1 MARKRRLES
10 YLNKRKQNPEAALED
25 GTRLSN
31 LLFRLSIGAVLTL
44 TLVFLAPSG
53 DPDVQ
58 TATFGLGIF
67 IFLATG
73 LAALCLNRIHP
84 RVFEKPAA
92 FNQFVVLSLVFL
104 GTYLCFKAARWPF
117 FLLPLPLFAMIFA
130 MVFSQGTALVIS
142 VCFSIYVGLISPW
155 QGGGNV
161 ELLEAASSPAPWGAA
176 SLAIVL
182 SLGAVTAVLGV
193 QRVRTQSQP
202 FIVGVYAGTVQ
213 ALVLLCFVLMKTP
226 IDLSAS
232 WPNWLGHLESPGWG
246 LAGGVLSGAILTCL
260 LPGIEKM
267 LGILTERR
275 LLDLADP
282 SNELLHVLME
292 QAPGTYQ
299 HTLGVSNLASSAA
312 EAIGSDS
319 LLARVGAYYH
329 DVGKIKMPQYYVENM
344 GEDKSIHDRLRPSI
358 SKMIIISHVKEGIL
372 LAKDEALPDK
382 IVDMIPMHHGTT
394 VVEYFYHKARRSRE
408 CPEEGAPGEVE
419 YRYPGPRPRF
429 REAGILMLA
438 DSVEARAKVESHPNP
453 NRFRVMVH
461 EEIQKPLLDGQLDES
476 DLTLND
482 LRVIEDSFVRTLTTM
497 YHGRIKYPGAG
508 GSGDSTPGSSRGG
521 AAEKD
526 RDAGRTDRDGAG
538 GHRSNGAGKSGGGPG
553 NAGDGGG
560 DATSASAADGQ
571 KSSRAP
577 ARVGAKSV

>member
-1 MARKRRLES
+1 MCL
-10 YLNKRKQNPEAALED
+10 
-25 GTRLSN
+25 
-31 LLFRLSIGAVLTL
+31 AV
-44 TLVFLAPSG
+44 
-53 DPDVQ
+53 
-58 TATFGLGIF
+58 
-67 IFLATG
+67 
-73 LAALCLNRIHP
+73 
-84 RVFEKPAA
+84 
-92 FNQFVVLSLVFL
+92 
-104 GTYLCFKAARWPF
+104 
-117 FLLPLPLFAMIFA
+117 
-130 MVFSQGTALVIS
+130 
-142 VCFSIYVGLISPW
+142 YVGLISPW
-155 QGGGNV
+155 EWNVPTSLSQVVDLAGEGVPLVVPETEGGDPLVVPETEGGGNV
-161 ELLEAASSPAPWGAA
+161 ELWDGDGYPAPWGAA
-176 SLAIVL
+176 SQALVL
-182 SLGAVTAVLGV
+182 TLGAVTAVLGV
-193 QRVRTQSQP
+193 RRVRTQSKP
-202 FIVGVYAGTVQ
+202 FIVGVYVGVVQ
-213 ALVLLCFVLMKTP
+213 ALVLLCFVLMETP
-226 IDLSAS
+226 IDLSALRQD
-232 WPNWLGHLESPGWG
+232 WRLYLESPGWG

-267 LGILTERR
+267 LGILTDRR

-329 DVGKIKMPQYYVENM
+329 DVGKINMPQYYVENM

-372 LAKDEALPDK
+372 LAKDEGLPDK

-461 EEIQKPLLDGQLDES
+461 EEIQKRLLDGQLDES

-497 YHGRIKYPGAG
+497 YHGRIKYPGAE
-508 GSGDSTPGSSRGG
+508 GSTAGAPSRGG
-521 AAEKD
+521 SPEKR
-526 RDAGRTDRDGAG
+526 RDAGRTDRDDTDGQRPDG
-538 GHRSNGAGKSGGGPG
+538 NGKSGGAP
-553 NAGDGGG
+553 GDGGG
-560 DATSASAADGQ
+560 DAPSSPAAQ
-571 KSSRAP
+571 KGSRAP
-577 ARVGAKSV
+577 VRVGAKSV